1 MKFAQRIDRLGTET
15 AFDVLAKVVKLR
27 GKGKDI
33 ISFAIGEPDFD
44 TPEHIKA
51 AGIKAIQDDL
61 THYGPSQ
68 GRQDLREVLAK
79 DAGALRNISIS
90 PDEVV
95 VTPGAKPIIFHSILS
110 IVDEGDEVIYPNPGF
125 PIYESLINFVGAKPV
140 PLPLEE
146 SEEFRFDSN
155 VLREIVNEKTK
166 MIIINSPQNPTG
178 SMLNME
184 NLEAIRDLAQ
194 KYDFWVMSDE
204 VYSRLAYDG
213 DFLSIASLPG
223 MKERTIIIDGFSK
236 TYSMTGWRLG
246 YGITTPKLAGHIAR
260 LITNSDSCTCTFTQV
275 AGIAAVSGTQEP
287 SDMMAQSFKERRD
300 LIVEGLNSI
309 PGISCV
315 MPKGAFYVFPNV
327 TQACAKMGFA
337 SSKEFQ
343 NYLLEEAG
351 VAVLGRTCFGS
362 KNTGETE
369 EYIRLSYATSK
380 EGIEGGL
387 ERIRKA
393 VGSYV

>member
-1 MKFAQRIDRLGTET
+1 MKFARRIKRLGTET

-27 GKGKDI
+27 GEGKDI

-44 TPEHIKA
+44 TPEHIKQ
-51 AGIKAIQDDL
+51 AGIAAIEDNL

-68 GRQDLREVLAK
+68 GRQDLREVLAA
-79 DAGALRNISIS
+79 DAGKLRGISIS

-95 VTPGAKPIIFHSILS
+95 VTPGAKPILFHSMLS

-125 PIYESLINFVGAKPV
+125 PIYESVINFIGAKPV

-146 SEEFRFDSN
+146 KERFTFDSN
-155 VLREIVNEKTK
+155 VLRKLVNDKTR

-178 SMLNME
+178 SMLNRE
-184 NLEAIRDLAQ
+184 NLETLRDLAQ
-194 KYDFWVMSDE
+194 KYDFWILSDE
-204 VYSRLAYDG
+204 VYSRLVHEG
-213 DFLSIASLPG
+213 EFLSIASLPG
-223 MKERTIIIDGFSK
+223 MKERTIIVDGFSK

-246 YGITTPKLAGHIAR
+246 YGITTPELASHIAR

-275 AGIAAVSGTQEP
+275 AGIAAVTGTQAPTE
-287 SDMMAQSFKERRD
+287 MMAQSFKERRD

-327 TQACAKMGFA
+327 TEACRRLDLAT
-337 SSKEFQ
+337 SKDFQ

-362 KNTGETE
+362 KNQGETE
-369 EYIRLSYATSK
+369 EYIRLSYATGK
-380 EGIEGGL
+380 DGILEGL
-387 ERIRKA
+387 DRIRKA
-393 VGSYV
+393 VSCAV